1 MKALSRVF
9 TCLLV
14 VIGGVVPG
22 VRSGAD
28 AGDRGDAWVRH
39 TIDRSGN
46 GADGVRLGDANG
58 DGLPDV
64 VTGWEESGV
73 VNICLNPGPEKI
85 RGVWPSVA
93 VGQVRNVEDAVF
105 VDLDADGALDVV
117 SACEGET
124 RRVYVH
130 WAPKDRSRYLNP
142 MAWEA
147 LAIPESIDRMQW
159 MYVAPAQVDGK
170 HGIDLVAGGKN
181 RGAEIGWFEAPEDAR
196 DLSAWKWHPMSDA
209 GWVMSLLPRDM
220 DGDGDVD
227 VAVSDRKG
235 RMRGCRWLENPGK
248 AVAASGKWLNHA
260 IGGGDVEVMF
270 MTLDDLNQDD
280 IPDAVAAAKPQK
292 IDVFLRKGGTGDDWE
307 RLSVPFPQGAGSAK
321 AVASGD
327 IDLDGTL
334 DLVFSCEHA
343 GGRSGVMWLSCAQ
356 AVTDSVW
363 TGHEIS
369 GLEGTKFDLVQLLD
383 LDGDGDLDVLTCEET
398 ENLGVFWYENPLRKP
413 EP

>member
-93 VGQVRNVEDAVF
+93 VGQVKNVEDAVF

-147 LAIPESIDRMQW
+147 LAIPPERLFVEYSCCL
-159 MYVAPAQVDGK
+159 VD
-170 HGIDLVAGGKN
+170 AKN
-181 RGAEIGWFEAPEDAR
+181 GCEASSTFRAVHHRRTPLDGRR
-196 DLSAWKWHPMSDA
+196 DKIPHDA
-209 GWVMSLLPRDM
+209 GM
-220 DGDGDVD
+220 
-227 VAVSDRKG
+227 
-235 RMRGCRWLENPGK
+235 
-248 AVAASGKWLNHA
+248 A
-260 IGGGDVEVMF
+260 IEF
-270 MTLDDLNQDD
+270 Y
-280 IPDAVAAAKPQK
+280 
-292 IDVFLRKGGTGDDWE
+292 
-307 RLSVPFPQGAGSAK
+307 SA
-321 AVASGD
+321 
-327 IDLDGTL
+327 
-334 DLVFSCEHA
+334 
-343 GGRSGVMWLSCAQ
+343 R
-356 AVTDSVW
+356 
-363 TGHEIS
+363 IS
-369 GLEGTKFDLVQLLD
+369 GA
-383 LDGDGDLDVLTCEET
+383 
-398 ENLGVFWYENPLRKP
+398 P
-413 EP
+413 